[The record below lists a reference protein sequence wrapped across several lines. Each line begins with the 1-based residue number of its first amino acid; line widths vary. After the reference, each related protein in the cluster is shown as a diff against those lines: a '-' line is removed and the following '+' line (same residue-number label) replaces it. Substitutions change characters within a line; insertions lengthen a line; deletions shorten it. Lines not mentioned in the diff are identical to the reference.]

1 MVGKKRAVIFM
12 AAAAV
17 LFVGF
22 ASAQDSSVNA
32 PWCSA
37 VAIKKA
43 SWTDLGVIP
52 GVSSAR
58 AITIL
63 HNQLLVGTDDGVWRR
78 HGNCWVQ
85 SGLDGIEIT
94 NFLVF
99 PGIIFAGADPNWQS
113 GVRSLYISYDGAR
126 TWIPTGDELYDDYFE
141 LYIPVSEIVHQPGSN
156 GVLYAAMS
164 GTSIARSND
173 WGITWQYVFGGPHF
187 YAASPSYLEI
197 LPGDS
202 NTLYQGG
209 QPVLDCPMIASY
221 DISDPNDPSLDDDM
235 RIILGMWDLEQR
247 PPTIL
252 SSSNGYPNRLY
263 VGLAGALIWIDL
275 NNCDSWD
282 WLWKYPDGDNFGAYT
297 YIKAIWFDAC
307 DPNHL
312 VFGGF
317 ENAPEQE
324 FSLYETFDHGETITM
339 IALPDGW
346 DFENPRIT
354 AGTQYG
360 RGKNKYAMLVN
371 YDSPPSEG
379 TEVTVLV
386 REYFSPSYQMR
397 RASHSSVELQ
407 AK

>member
-22 ASAQDSSVNA
+22 ASAQDSSVND

-58 AITIL
+58 AITSWD
-63 HNQLLVGTDDGVWRR
+63 NQLLVGTNDGVWRR
-78 HGNCWVQ
+78 RGNCWVR
-85 SGLDGIEIT
+85 SGLDGIEII
-94 NFLVF
+94 NFLVL
-99 PGIIFAGADPNWQS
+99 PGIIFAGANPYGQS
-113 GVRSLYISYDGAR
+113 GVRSLYMSYDGAR
-126 TWIPTGDELYDDYFE
+126 TWIPTGDELYDINLE
-141 LYIPVSEIVHQPGSN
+141 CYIAVEEIVHQPGSN

-173 WGITWQYVFGGPHF
+173 WGKTWTYVVGQPAI
-187 YAASPSYLEI
+187 YAAPPCYLEI

-202 NTLYQGG
+202 NTLYQAGNG
-209 QPVLDCPMIASY
+209 TWGMTPWIGSY
-221 DISDPNDPSLDDDM
+221 DISDPNAPSLGDLT
-235 RIILGMWDLEQR
+235 IVLGPEDLGTHGPR
-247 PPTIL
+247 MLT
-252 SSSNGYPNRLY
+252 SSNSYPNRLY
-263 VGLAGALIWIDL
+263 AGLAGALIYLDP
-275 NNCDSWD
+275 DSWG
-282 WLWKYPDGDNFGAYT
+282 WLWQYPNGDDFGAPT

-317 ENAPEQE
+317 EGNPLQE
-324 FSLYETFDHGETITM
+324 FSLYETFDHGETLTM
-339 IALPDGW
+339 VALPDGW
-346 DFENPRIT
+346 DFENPRIE

-360 RGKNKYAMLVN
+360 GGKNKNAMLVN
-371 YDSPPSEG
+371 YDSATG
-379 TEVTVLV
+379 VGWEVTVLV
-386 REYFSPSYQMR
+386 REYLSPTYQMR